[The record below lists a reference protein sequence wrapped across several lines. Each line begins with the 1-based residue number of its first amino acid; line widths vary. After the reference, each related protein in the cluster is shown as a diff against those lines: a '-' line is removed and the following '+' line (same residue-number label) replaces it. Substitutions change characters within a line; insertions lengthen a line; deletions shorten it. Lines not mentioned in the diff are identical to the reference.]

1 MFRSSCGRVSS
12 CVCRLAVK
20 KSFAVESK
28 DAVMDVNA
36 DDADGM
42 RRKKAQVTWYA
53 PESYPC
59 L

>member
-1 MFRSSCGRVSS
+1 
-12 CVCRLAVK
+12 VK

-36 DDADGM
+36 DDADGI

-53 PESYPC
+53 RRHWQPSIIAT
-59 L
+59 